1 MLMHMLD
8 KKEREL
14 ARVNQMRVQT
24 LRDLVECKYKKGEL
38 SDQKKHHVYPSMGDA
53 SQTGP
58 A

>member
-38 SDQKKHHVYPSMGDA
+38 SD
-53 SQTGP
+53 
-58 A
+58 